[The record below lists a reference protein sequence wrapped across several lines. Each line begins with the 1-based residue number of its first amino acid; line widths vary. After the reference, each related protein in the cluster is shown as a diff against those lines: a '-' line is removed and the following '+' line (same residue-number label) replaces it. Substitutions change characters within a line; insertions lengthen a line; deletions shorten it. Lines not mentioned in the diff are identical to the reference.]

1 MAHSRFGYSA
11 VNCFETCP
19 YQYKLKWLEGLETV
33 PTDDPANALVL
44 GTAIHRAIETDVNT
58 ALREYFMSYPVIN
71 DLHINEAIKIQ
82 SMIPKVKA
90 ILPEGMHETEIE
102 SGLFKGTLDLLV
114 PVKPEEMTLEEK
126 DDICFKCPGGSVN
139 CDYCNSG
146 HCPKGKYEGFYDL
159 YDFKYSNNVDR
170 YMESKQL
177 HVYKFYYEKTHP
189 GHTIRNMYFV
199 FIPKVQIRQKK
210 TEDLFQFRKRLVEEL
225 KNKEPSIEPVE
236 YQPEKVIAHL
246 EGCLDIATA
255 REFLPNQTRL
265 CDWCEYKKF
274 CNNKEDYML
283 LPKNERKQKEMNL
296 SPDLWIYAQSY
307 VGKTTFVDSFDDV
320 LFLNTDGNT
329 DNVTSPVI
337 RIRDEWE
344 GRIKKS
350 AWEVFLDVLKELE
363 KKENDFKIVAIDLI
377 EDLYEH
383 CRLYV
388 YNREGWQHESDG
400 GYGKGYDMIK
410 LEFLSNMKR
419 LKNMGYQVIY
429 ISKELA
435 GQVTLR
441 GNSTI
446 TTYKPNINDKV
457 ANVLAGTVDL
467 TCRAYADD
475 RGRWIGFKVDEYT
488 FGGGRFDF
496 KDARCELSR
505 KAFVEA
511 IKAAQVGMSAPVK
524 TEPVKPTE
532 PVKVEEPEQI
542 ALDIPEPDEPVAAE
556 PVAEEPKRR
565 TRRVRN

>member
-1 MAHSRFGYSA
+1 MHSRFGYSA
-11 VNCFETCP
+11 VSCFEKCP
-19 YQYKLKWLEGLETV
+19 YQYKLQFLDKLETI
-33 PTDDPANALVL
+33 PTADPSNALIL
-44 GTAIHRAIETDVNT
+44 GTAVHKAIETNIET
-58 ALREYFMSYPVIN
+58 AIREYFMSYPVI
-71 DLHINEAIKIQ
+71 DDQHINEAIK
-82 SMIPKVKA
+82 MEYLIPKVKE
-90 ILPEGMHETEIE
+90 ILPDGIHEVLVE
-102 SGLFKGTLDLLV
+102 SGPFKGTLDMLV
-114 PVKPEEMTLEEK
+114 PVGENE
-126 DDICFKCPGGSVN
+126 F
-139 CDYCNSG
+139 
-146 HCPKGKYEGFYDL
+146 DL
-159 YDFKYSNNVDR
+159 YDFKYSNNIDHYV
-170 YMESKQL
+170 ESKQL
-177 HVYKFYYEKTHP
+177 HIYKYYYEKTHP
-189 GHTIRNMYFV
+189 GHKIRNMYFV

-210 TEDLFQFRKRLVEEL
+210 TEDLFQFRKRLLDEL
-225 KNKEPSIEPVE
+225 KDKRIITSWIEYDPD
-236 YQPEKVIAHL
+236 KVIGHL

-255 REFLPNQTRL
+255 REFLPNPTRL
-265 CDWCEYKKF
+265 CGWCDYEKF
-274 CNNKEDYML
+274 CSNKEDYML
-283 LPKNERKQKEMNL
+283 LPENKRKQKELNL

-307 VGKTTFVDSFDDV
+307 VGKTTLVDSFDDV

-350 AWEVFLDVLKELE
+350 AWEVYLDVLKELE
-363 KKENDFKIVAIDLI
+363 KKENSFKIIAVDLV

-400 GYGKGYDMIK
+400 GYGKGYDMVK

-441 GNSTI
+441 GNTTI
-446 TTYKPNINDKV
+446 TTYKPNIADKI

-496 KDARCELSR
+496 KSDKCELSR
-505 KAFVEA
+505 DAFIKA
-511 IKAAQVGMSAPVK
+511 IKEAQTGAVVK
-524 TEPVKPTE
+524 T
-532 PVKVEEPEQI
+532 
-542 ALDIPEPDEPVAAE
+542 DEPVQLTMEEAAQPD
-556 PVAEEPKRR
+556 PVETVEAAEEPTTRR
-565 TRRVRN
+565 TRRTRA

>member
-11 VNCFETCP
+11 VSCYETCP
-19 YQYKLKWLEGLETV
+19 YQYKLKWLEGLDTIS
-33 PTDDPANALVL
+33 TDDPANALLL
-44 GTAIHRAIETDVNT
+44 GTAIHRAIETDIDT
-58 ALREYFMSYPVIN
+58 ALREYFMSYRVIN
-71 DLHINEAIKIQ
+71 DLHINEAIKMQ
-82 SMIPKVKA
+82 YLVPKIKA
-90 ILPEGMHETEIE
+90 MLPEGFHEVEIQC
-102 SGLFKGTLDLLV
+102 GRFKGTLDLLV
-114 PVKPEEMTLEEK
+114 PIDETT
-126 DDICFKCPGGSVN
+126 F
-139 CDYCNSG
+139 
-146 HCPKGKYEGFYDL
+146 DL

-170 YMESKQL
+170 YMESRQL
-177 HVYKFYYEKTHP
+177 HVYKYFYEKMHP
-189 GHTIRNMYFV
+189 GHKIRNMYFV

-210 TEDLFQFRKRLVEEL
+210 TEDLFQFRKRLISEL
-225 KNKEPSIEPVE
+225 KTKEITIREVE
-236 YQPEKVIAHL
+236 YQPKNVLAHL
-246 EGCLDIATA
+246 ELCLDIAAA
-255 REFLPNQTRL
+255 REFLPNPTRL
-265 CDWCEYKKF
+265 CDWCEYQKF

-296 SPDLWIYAQSY
+296 TPDLWIYAQSY

-363 KKENDFKIVAIDLI
+363 KKENDFKIIAIDLI

-410 LEFLSNMKR
+410 LEFLSNIKR
-419 LKNMGYQVIY
+419 LKNLGYQIIY

-441 GNSTI
+441 GNATI

-496 KDARCELSR
+496 KSDKCELTK
-505 KAFVEA
+505 KAFLEAVKASQSGFAAKPVE
-511 IKAAQVGMSAPVK
+511 STPVEE
-524 TEPVKPTE
+524 TRAEEPQNE
-532 PVKVEEPEQI
+532 PEQLTIDTPVEEP
-542 ALDIPEPDEPVAAE
+542 APVEPA
-556 PVAEEPKRR
+556 RR
-565 TRRVRN
+565 TRRTRT